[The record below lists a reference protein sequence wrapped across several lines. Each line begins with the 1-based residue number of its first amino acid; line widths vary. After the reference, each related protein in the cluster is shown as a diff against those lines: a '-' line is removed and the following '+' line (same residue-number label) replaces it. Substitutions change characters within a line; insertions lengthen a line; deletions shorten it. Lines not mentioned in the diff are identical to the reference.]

1 MDSLVVVLAQDLLY
15 VVALVAAGVWLLRER
30 PSGRIEL
37 AVAAVVALLVA
48 VVLVKVAGAVHSD
61 PRPFVQNP
69 SLHPLFPHPADDG
82 FPSDHSTVAMA
93 IAVVVAWRHRVIGA
107 VLALCAVVIGLARVA
122 AHVHHLQDVVAG
134 WVLGAVAGAIGLLV
148 ASLLVARFARG
159 REVRAPWDRDVVE
172 TSGGS
177 GYRR

>member
-30 PSGRIEL
+30 PSGRVEL

-48 VVLVKVAGAVHSD
+48 VVLVKVAAAVHSD

-69 SLHPLFPHPADDG
+69 RLHPLFPHPADDG

-93 IAVVVAWRHRVIGA
+93 VAVVVAWRHRVVGA

-122 AHVHHLQDVVAG
+122 AHVHHLQDVAAG

-159 REVRAPWDRDVVE
+159 REIRAPWDRDVVE
-172 TSGGS
+172 TASPS
-177 GYRR
+177 SYRG